1 MDIRKILF
9 ENRNQI
15 DKFINDMVCSGELV
29 DIPSLVGFEIHEIEF
44 EMDFYEK
51 VLRNIQTYA
60 GKWKLSSFQL
70 INSSSVKHVFSCIS
84 ESLGNVVLI
93 IANPSSKEFTT
104 ELTTLREY
112 NGKRFC
118 KVIDFDIE
126 NGVILEEC
134 IKPGNTLRE
143 EISLDKRLSLF
154 SELYKDLHITP
165 SEAEIYPTYT
175 GWVNRITEYMCK
187 RDDCKELYLH
197 MKRARDICILV
208 SSKYSQKLLLHGD
221 LHHDN
226 ILLGNEGEYR
236 IIDPKGV
243 IGDPVFDIARFI
255 LNEFSSEINMESFE
269 KINYIISKFEEKLN
283 IPSNILKLCLYVETA
298 MAMCWCV
305 EDGAAAEEYKKHLMT
320 VRFAE
325 TILIS

>member
-1 MDIRKILF
+1 MEIRKILY

-15 DKFINDMVCSGELV
+15 DDFLNDMVGSGELV
-29 DIPSLVGFEIHEIEF
+29 DILSLEGFEIHESEF

-60 GKWKLSSFQL
+60 GKWKLSSFHL
-70 INSSSVKHVFSCIS
+70 IKSSSIKHVFSCIS

-93 IANPSSKEFTT
+93 IANPSSREFTT
-104 ELTTLREY
+104 ELSTLREY
-112 NGKRFC
+112 NGRRFC
-118 KVIDFDIE
+118 KVFEYDIE

-143 EISLDKRLSLF
+143 EISLDKRLLLF
-154 SELYKDLHITP
+154 SEIYKDLHITP
-165 SEAEIYPTYT
+165 SDAEIYPTYT
-175 GWVNRITEYMCK
+175 GWVNRITEYMSK

-269 KINYIISKFEEKLN
+269 KIIYIISKFEEKLN
-283 IPSNILKLCLYVETA
+283 IPSSVLRQCLYVETA

-305 EDGAAAEEYKKHLMT
+305 EDGAAAEEYKKHVMT

-325 TILIS
+325 TILKS